1 MASVRA
7 FQSRYGLVPDGVCD
21 TQTWTAL
28 LEAAF
33 ELGGRLLCLR
43 TPMMRGD
50 DVAELQLRLGALGF
64 DAGRVDGI
72 FGPLTQHAV
81 AEFQRNAGLVS
92 DSVCGDDTVA
102 GLRRLQGRGGS
113 ATVTAVRERERL
125 RSAVRSLRELRVA
138 VGGDTSTVS
147 TALTARISAILQHA
161 DVEVLLTGGDWSAQ
175 ASATN
180 DFGADLYVGIA
191 VSDRTAVEVAY
202 FGVDGFESL
211 GGRRLAETIVNEL
224 PAAPGWADSTTQ
236 PMRLPILRETRA
248 PAVLVRLGDE
258 RHVESNDDL
267 VVTSMLRALERWPEV
282 ASTGTLDH

>member
-1 MASVRA
+1 M
-7 FQSRYGLVPDGVCD
+7 PDGVCD
-21 TQTWTAL
+21 IQTWSAL
-28 LEAAF
+28 IEAAF
-33 ELGGRLLCLR
+33 QLGGRLLCLR

-113 ATVTAVRERERL
+113 ATLTAVRERERL
-125 RSAVRSLRELRVA
+125 RTAVRTLGELRVA
-138 VGGDTSTVS
+138 VGGDAGPVAA
-147 TALTARISAILQHA
+147 ALVARISAILQHA
-161 DVEVLLTGGDWSAQ
+161 DVDVLLTGGDWSAQ
-175 ASATN
+175 AAAANSFA
-180 DFGADLYVGIA
+180 ADLYVGIT
-191 VSDRTAVEVAY
+191 VCEDTAVEVAY
-202 FGVDGFESL
+202 FGVEGFESL
-211 GGRRLAETIVNEL
+211 GGRQLAETIVNEL
-224 PAAPGWADSTTQ
+224 PAAPGWATGTAQ

-258 RHVESNDDL
+258 SHVESNDDL

-282 ASTGTLDH
+282 ASTSTLDH